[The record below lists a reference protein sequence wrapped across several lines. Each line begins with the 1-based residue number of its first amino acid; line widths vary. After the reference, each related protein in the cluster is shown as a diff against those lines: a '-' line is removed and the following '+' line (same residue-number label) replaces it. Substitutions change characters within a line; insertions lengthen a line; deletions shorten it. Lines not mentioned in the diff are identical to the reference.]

1 MKNTYLRSV
10 VAAVLSIAVSGA
22 VFAGSANLTTSQF
35 GGTSYSYSYNTGVET
50 GTEIAVGYR
59 HLDASG
65 GGDTSIRDE
74 SYVRTSVNS
83 GAYSENVYANSII
96 SGSSVDATR
105 VGESHVDVV
114 TEVDAYGVA
123 VESSASAEAGTFYA
137 YDDVGDSY
145 SYEYGVYSQAQ
156 ADAGY
161 SFYGSELD
169 IVTHTDSAYGVYGA
183 N

>member
-1 MKNTYLRSV
+1 MKKVSLV
-10 VAAVLSIAVSGA
+10 AIVAAVLSMNA
-22 VFAGSANLTTSQF
+22 FAGSANLTTSQF

-59 HLDASG
+59 HLDASAG
-65 GGDTSIRDE
+65 GNTSVRDE

-83 GAYSENVYANSII
+83 GAYSENVYANSVI

-156 ADAGY
+156 GDSGY

-169 IVTHTDSAYGVYGA
+169 IVTHTDSAYGIYGA